1 MMSKEVG
8 LKAIDFVIK
17 NSGKRKNIEIETDI
31 AESVLVS
38 ADAELLSLV
47 WNNLLSNAFKFTPA
61 GGTVTVELRIHA
73 NHILITGDS
82 DVTTDV
88 KLTNYHSEKTAQEF
102 SYPAQSLELA
112 AIQWEETY

>member
-1 MMSKEVG
+1 MNLNPEYTFQNAEDYSSLEFGMDEFYS
-8 LKAIDFVIK
+8 AIDVEHQ
-17 NSGKRKNIEIETDI
+17 IEET
-31 AESVLVS
+31 
-38 ADAELLSLV
+38 
-47 WNNLLSNAFKFTPA
+47 NLILTIIYM
-61 GGTVTVELRIHA
+61 VHA